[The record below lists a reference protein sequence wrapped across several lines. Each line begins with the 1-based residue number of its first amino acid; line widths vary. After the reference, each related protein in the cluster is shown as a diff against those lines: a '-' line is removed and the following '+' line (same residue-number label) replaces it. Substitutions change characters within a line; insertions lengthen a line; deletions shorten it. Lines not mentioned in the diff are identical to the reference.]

1 MSDDSDPELDALRRQ
16 TSHGDR
22 LDEAPREDDRRDLQ
36 ASIREELEAIDS
48 GDRQKTVSVWDR
60 ELAALFATFDDD
72 AHDHADHRDAV
83 GRALR
88 EALGREVEDGAAVDR
103 SEVLRLALRLGLA
116 EAAPEYVD
124 TLREAVADRAADSL

>member
-36 ASIREELEAIDS
+36 ASIREELAAIDS
-48 GDRQKTVSVWDR
+48 GDRQKTVSVWDGDLAAF
-60 ELAALFATFDDD
+60 LAALDD
-72 AHDHADHRDAV
+72 HPDHRDAV

-88 EALGREVEDGAAVDR
+88 EALGREVEDDAAVDR

-124 TLREAVADRAADSL
+124 TLREAVADHATDSL